1 MFELWRAGGSNTT
14 TSAAVARAVEAE
26 GWDGQ
31 MFMDSQSLSA
41 DPYVQMGAWAMATE
55 RLKLS
60 TGVTNP
66 YTRHVAVTA
75 ASVATLQTISNG
87 RAVCGIGRGDSA
99 LAYLGL
105 QPARL
110 PAFER
115 YLTDLQTLLSRGEI
129 GFGERT
135 DDAQSLDSM
144 SLGARPDT
152 TQLRWLSPDLPKVP
166 LDVAAT
172 GPKVIEM
179 AARIAEQVTFSVG
192 AIVERL
198 EWARDLADAARAE
211 AGLAA
216 GGCAHGAQI
225 IVVCTT
231 DAEVGIEM
239 AMRSCAPLARFQVIQ
254 GQAAGP
260 ANAVDAQ
267 NFAAIRKGYDMT
279 KHSSLNDSK
288 KIIGEQITPDF
299 ARRFAVVG
307 PPDHCTERLIELAR
321 TGLERMVI
329 VGPGF
334 YPESWGDNRHLFAR
348 EVMPALRAAFAEGR
362 HREPVEA

>member
-14 TSAAVARAVEAE
+14 TSAEVAKAVEAE

-75 ASVATLQTISNG
+75 ASVATLQAISDG

-110 PAFER
+110 SVFER
-115 YLTDLQTLLSRGEI
+115 YLADLQTLLSHGEI

-198 EWARDLADAARAE
+198 EWARDLADQARAK
-211 AGLAA
+211 AGLAGRA
-216 GGCAHGAQI
+216 SYGAQI

-231 DAEVGIEM
+231 DPEAGIEM

-254 GQAAGP
+254 GKAAGP
-260 ANAVDAQ
+260 ASDIDAQ

-279 KHSSLNDSK
+279 KHSSLTDSK

-307 PPDHCTERLIELAR
+307 GPEHCYERLLELAG
-321 TGLERMVI
+321 TGLERMVV

-334 YPESWGDNRHLFAR
+334 YPESWGDKRHLFVR
-348 EVMPALRAAFAEGR
+348 EVMPALRKAFAESG
-362 HREPVEA
+362 HRQAVPA